1 MRKKRRKEQAE
12 ERKRLREEKIR
23 QSEDKKKEREAK
35 KKEDAAAKEKRMQ
48 DKLKQVQDKKKKRE
62 VMSMRMKQL
71 QHHRDKRRARIDRQA
86 EDRRKKCQICHT
98 GAERGIELVDAV
110 HAVADITLIACAG
123 ERSLLQRAKSGF
135 ALPVLLFY
143 KFFSVIKPKT
153 HN

>member
-86 EDRRKKCQICHT
+86 EDRRKKCQIRHT
-98 GAERGIELVDAV
+98 GAERGIEFA
-110 HAVADITLIACAG
+110 ACSACRG
-123 ERSLLQRAKSGF
+123 RYHVNCLRRGTQPFTEGKKWICF
-135 ALPVLLFY
+135 ACSFVL
-143 KFFSVIKPKT
+143 
-153 HN
+153 